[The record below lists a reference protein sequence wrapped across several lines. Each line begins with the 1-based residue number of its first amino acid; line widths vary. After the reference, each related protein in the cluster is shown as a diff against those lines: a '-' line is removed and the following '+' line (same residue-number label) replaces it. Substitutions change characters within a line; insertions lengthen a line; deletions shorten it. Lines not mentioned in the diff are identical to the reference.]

1 MAGVEMNRPL
11 RTGLYGGS
19 FDPVHHGHLILARE
33 AMEELGLDR
42 VVFIPAN
49 CSPHKPGS
57 PPADAGARLEMLRV
71 SLDGEP
77 GFELDDCELRRG
89 GPSYAIDTVRAMRAR
104 HPGDELFYFIGED
117 NVEGLE
123 TWREF
128 EALHRE
134 VRFVVLARRV
144 VPAGGEFPVVARRI
158 EISSTEIRNRVAAG
172 RSVRYLL
179 PTKAWE
185 IIRER
190 RLYSDD

>member
-1 MAGVEMNRPL
+1 MHGVEMNRPQK
-11 RTGLYGGS
+11 TGLYGGS

-49 CSPHKPGS
+49 RSPHKPGVR
-57 PPADAGARLEMLRV
+57 PADAAARFEMLRV
-71 SLDGEP
+71 SLEGEP
-77 GFELDDCELRRG
+77 GFELDGCELERG

-104 HPGDELFYFIGED
+104 HPGDEFFYFIGED
-117 NVEGLE
+117 NVDALD

-128 EALHRE
+128 ERLRDE
-134 VRFVVLARRV
+134 VRFVVLARG
-144 VPAGGEFPVVARRI
+144 AGSVGRAYPVIARRI
-158 EISSTEIRNRVAAG
+158 EISSTGIRNRVAAG

-179 PTKAWE
+179 PEKAWQ

-190 RLYSDD
+190 RLYSDG